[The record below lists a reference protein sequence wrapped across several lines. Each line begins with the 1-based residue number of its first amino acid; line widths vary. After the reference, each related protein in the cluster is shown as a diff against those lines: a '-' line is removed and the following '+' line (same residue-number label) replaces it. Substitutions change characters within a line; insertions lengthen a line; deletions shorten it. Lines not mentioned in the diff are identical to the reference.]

1 MLSSPAIEIFKDNF
15 FFFFFWYFVLCPD
28 TISSNSNTNS
38 YALKT
43 SIYREV
49 FHLSSSWYFSYLV
62 FSELFSSDCWSQ
74 EWMGRGRFG
83 FVSFP
88 CSRQRRSS
96 VSPARAA
103 WTAAQPRAVRPVASR
118 GGGLTTGGGLSTEP
132 GRGLPRSATRGRVS
146 GWQLAVQPRRRR
158 EAGSEPSAHRLRAAP
173 AVVLARTAPSRSRR
187 RGDPAAL
194 CPRTPR
200 SVSGHLRKK
209 VKPGSQSGRDS
220 RPPPTYRRGFSSVCS
235 AGRAGRVGSAAR
247 KE

>member
-1 MLSSPAIEIFKDNF
+1 MLSSPAIEIFKDK
-15 FFFFFWYFVLCPD
+15 FFFFWYFVLCPD

-103 WTAAQPRAVRPVASR
+103 WNAAQPRGGCGPWRRAGAWLNHGAGPVHGAGAGPSAERDPRASLR
-118 GGGLTTGGGLSTEP
+118 
-132 GRGLPRSATRGRVS
+132 
-146 GWQLAVQPRRRR
+146 LA
-158 EAGSEPSAHRLRAAP
+158 AGSAALGDGAGGQSRVLTGSVRLQPLSWLAPRHLAP
-173 AVVLARTAPSRSRR
+173 AGE
-187 RGDPAAL
+187 GDPAAL

-200 SVSGHLRKK
+200 SVSGHLR
-209 VKPGSQSGRDS
+209 
-220 RPPPTYRRGFSSVCS
+220 RR
-235 AGRAGRVGSAAR
+235 
-247 KE
+247 